1 MMTPMFLW
9 EQIIN
14 GLIAGSMY
22 ALMATG
28 LSLIWGTMRVLNFAH
43 GEFFMLGA
51 FFALTA
57 FELLELPLVPAIA
70 VALLGVFLAA
80 VLVHRVTVAPLMRQR
95 GWDFSTIAATLGVS
109 IVLQDIA
116 LMTWG
121 ERFQSLPYFVE
132 GIVHIAGVRLPAQR
146 VLILLAVIIVVA
158 GLVALLRFTR
168 FGMAIR
174 AVASDPEAASAC
186 GINTPAVHAA
196 TFGIAAMLA
205 ALAGIIL
212 APIIA
217 INPWMGVPPILKAFV
232 VVVLGGLGSLPG
244 AVIGG
249 FLLGII
255 EALGVAAFSSEWRE
269 AVALTVLIIVIWL
282 RPQGLFGQRMREA

>member
-1 MMTPMFLW
+1 
-9 EQIIN
+9 
-14 GLIAGSMY
+14 
-22 ALMATG
+22 
-28 LSLIWGTMRVLNFAH
+28 
-43 GEFFMLGA
+43 
-51 FFALTA
+51 
-57 FELLELPLVPAIA
+57 
-70 VALLGVFLAA
+70 
-80 VLVHRVTVAPLMRQR
+80 MRQR

-116 LMTWG
+116 LIAWG

-132 GIVHIAGVRLPAQR
+132 GIVHVAGVRLPAQR
-146 VLILLAVIIVVA
+146 VLIMLAVIVVVA
-158 GLVALLRFTR
+158 GLVALLRLTR
-168 FGMAIR
+168 FGMAVR
-174 AVASDPEAASAC
+174 AVASDGEAASAC

-205 ALAGIIL
+205 GLAGIIL

-249 FLLGII
+249 YLLGII

-282 RPQGLFGQRMREA
+282 RPQGLFGQPMREA